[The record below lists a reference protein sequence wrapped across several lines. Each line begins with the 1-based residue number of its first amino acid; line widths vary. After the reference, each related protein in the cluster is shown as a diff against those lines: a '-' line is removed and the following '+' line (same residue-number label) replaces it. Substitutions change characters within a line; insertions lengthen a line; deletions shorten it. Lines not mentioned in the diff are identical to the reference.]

1 MAYRISYFD
10 VVGRALGGPG
20 GVPREVGRAIERMS
34 ATFREGRADFDRS
47 DLGRAAYLWHVFPA
61 HVCDLSRLFL
71 DVPDLLGEE
80 RRSLS
85 LLGLGAGPGTEV
97 LALLEAITQTRARG
111 GLPAL
116 SEVRA
121 RRSDLSPEWD
131 ASFRRLLEAALPDLG
146 RRDPGLGS
154 AWTLDAPA
162 RSIACDLAVPP
173 LPGSLVA
180 AAGEAD
186 LVVAA
191 NLLTEVA
198 PRGTDDLP
206 RGLSDALRQL
216 YSSLR
221 PGAHVVLLDRAG
233 APGAEARLE
242 QAARL
247 LAEVRP
253 GAALEG
259 PRPRTTRCTCGLTRV
274 VKGIYEH
281 VRLPTTKDQDL
292 PVLNCRTLWWHGL
305 VGD

>member
-20 GVPREVGRAIERMS
+20 GSPREVGEAIERLS
-34 ATFREGRADFDRS
+34 ATFREGRADFDRF
-47 DLGRAAYLWHVFPA
+47 DLGRAAYLWHLLPA
-61 HVCDLSRLFL
+61 HVCDLSRLLL
-71 DVPDLLGEE
+71 DVPGLLDDE
-80 RRSLS
+80 RERLS

-97 LALLEAITQTRARG
+97 LALLEAVTATRARG

-116 SEVRA
+116 REVRA
-121 RRSDLSPEWD
+121 RRADLSSEWD
-131 ASFRRLLEAALPDLG
+131 ASFGRLLEAARPDLA
-146 RRDPGLGS
+146 RRDPGLGE

-162 RSIACDLAVPP
+162 RSIVGDLAAPP
-173 LPGSLVA
+173 APEALIA
-180 AAGEAD
+180 AAAEAD
-186 LVVAA
+186 LIVAA

-206 RGLSDALRQL
+206 RGLRDVLTEVYRA
-216 YSSLR
+216 LR

-233 APGAEARLE
+233 APGAEARLG

-253 GAALEG
+253 ADLDG

-274 VKGIYEH
+274 VKKIYEH

-292 PVLNCRTLWWHGL
+292 PVLNCRTLWWHGTTRE
-305 VGD
+305 